1 MSIQPLR
8 LSGRS
13 QSMGVIVDS
22 VLPHLVGM
30 SEDIL
35 QTGIMLYYLK
45 DGTTMIGTEDAA
57 EEPDSIV
64 LEGPEILPEHCWITN
79 NNGEVIIH
87 PQHGATVTINNKPI
101 IKPEKLTQGDIVHI
115 GGIKFRF
122 NNPQEAA
129 KLRERRRVCIHQ

>member
-1 MSIQPLR
+1 MKFKVEIVLIIICLCLQLYFLALFQDSDMSIQPLR

-45 DGTTMIGTEDAA
+45 VRSEVMIGYFDLL
-57 EEPDSIV
+57 S
-64 LEGPEILPEHCWITN
+64 H
-79 NNGEVIIH
+79 
-87 PQHGATVTINNKPI
+87 
-101 IKPEKLTQGDIVHI
+101 VHI
-115 GGIKFRF
+115 
-122 NNPQEAA
+122 
-129 KLRERRRVCIHQ
+129 